1 MKCELKLSKTETEHL
16 LNVLYEFYEPLD
28 TLQKYY
34 IKRKYERLDKINFDN
49 YKDSMFNDC
58 SISPDDMDIE
68 IRVLDESIFNNIV
81 QSITSIPLES
91 QIGRRLNIAVV
102 DKKTNKYLGFVRLAS
117 PVSAILGRNLL
128 LNNKKTSMLKINK
141 HIYTGSVIVPVQ
153 PFGYNYLGGKLLAL
167 ICVSNEVKDQF
178 NKKYNCDICMFE
190 TTSLYA
196 DMKSSS
202 QYDGL
207 EPFIR
212 SNGKTNSD
220 MLLYPN
226 DNVYIPFRNVL
237 RKYYGQEKWD
247 GSIAT
252 NKSSPKRTEF
262 QKGIQILSSHINELC
277 PELVYRMDELKLLM
291 KVKSRKNYYYS
302 TLGNSNSFN
311 YITLDSDNSLDN
323 NNKDKF
329 SLDEIVKWWKVK
341 SIKRYN
347 KLKSEMRLRTDLEF
361 YTKEK
366 IENGVGF
373 DMIR

>member
-167 ICVSNEVKDQF
+167 ICVSNEVKNQF

-190 TTSLYA
+190 TTSLYG

-262 QKGIQILSSHINELC
+262 QKGIQILSSHISELC
-277 PELVYRMDELKLLM
+277 PELVYKMDELKLLM